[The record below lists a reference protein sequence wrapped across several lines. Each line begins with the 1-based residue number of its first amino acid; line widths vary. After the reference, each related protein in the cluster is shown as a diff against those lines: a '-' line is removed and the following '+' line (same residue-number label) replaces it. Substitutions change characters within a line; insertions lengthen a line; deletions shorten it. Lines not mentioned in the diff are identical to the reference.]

1 MKMARALTYGAVAGG
16 LTLGILGFGAS
27 VASAE
32 PPPPIPVPAFPVPEG
47 LRDPAYLDQV
57 FQARARAYLDLAFR
71 ARTDPDQTGPSSTRG
86 ARTVAGRGGRRLAAP
101 PLSG

>member
-32 PPPPIPVPAFPVPEG
+32 PPPPLPVPG
-47 LRDPAYLDQV
+47 LPGPGGPPGPGYLDQV
-57 FQARARAYLDLAFR
+57 FQVLARAYLDLTFR
-71 ARTDPDQTGPSSTRG
+71 ARAAPDQAGRSSTRDV
-86 ARTVAGRGGRRLAAP
+86 RKMAGRGGRRLAAP
-101 PLSG
+101 PLSD

>member
-32 PPPPIPVPAFPVPEG
+32 PPPPIPVPVPEG

-71 ARTDPDQTGPSSTRG
+71 ARADPDQTGPSSTRG
-86 ARTVAGRGGRRLAAP
+86 ARKVAGRGGRRLAAP

>member
-32 PPPPIPVPAFPVPEG
+32 PPPPIPVPGLPGPGGPPGPGIPGPGVPG
-47 LRDPAYLDQV
+47 
-57 FQARARAYLDLAFR
+57 RARAYLDLAFR